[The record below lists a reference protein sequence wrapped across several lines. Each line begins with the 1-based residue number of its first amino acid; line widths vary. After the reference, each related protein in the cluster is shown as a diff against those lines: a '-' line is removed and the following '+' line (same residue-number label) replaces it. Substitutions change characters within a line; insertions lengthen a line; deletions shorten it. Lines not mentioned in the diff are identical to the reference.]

1 VRCQPLARVARP
13 TKTLLEM
20 LPRTAD
26 VAQNPLRL
34 GEVGQGPRQRP
45 EVGDLGLG
53 VGALLDEQPRELF
66 ATQRE
71 PVEVVRRHRC
81 EVGRGVDDVLTCDE
95 VGHAD
100 WEDVVAVPEIGHH
113 GAWELS
119 CNG

>member
-1 VRCQPLARVARP
+1 MSTSSPSRP
-13 TKTLLEM
+13 TDEDSARNA
-20 LPRTAD
+20 PAHGRRRP
-26 VAQNPLRL
+26 NPLRL